1 MVHRA
6 GRRRGSQSLGSTPK
20 HSIIRSLRI
29 SCQGEVLKDTL
40 PQKITV
46 MRTVLFKQ
54 CELEDRR
61 YQLSRSGLGWAQ
73 PRTLPRCHGFLQRHC
88 THTGFAGLPA
98 SLCLSGLPRCTVV
111 RNPPANAGDTSSV
124 PGWGRS
130 PGGGHG
136 NPLQCSCLG
145 ISMKR
150 GAWRATV
157 HWVAVSQTQL
167 SD

>member
-136 NPLQCSCLG
+136 NPLQ
-145 ISMKR
+145 R